1 MTLPKNSTR
10 SKPKEEQ
17 RVINGV
23 VLLDKPPGLSSNGAV
38 QRVKRLLGAK
48 KAGHTGS
55 LDPIATGLLPV
66 CLGEATKLAAFLL
79 DDDKR
84 YETRV
89 RLGITTASADI
100 EGEVLE
106 TREVPV
112 LDEARIEAVLAQF
125 RGAILQVPPMYSA
138 LKHQGQRLYEL
149 ARKGVE
155 VERAPR
161 NVNIHALLLKGR
173 GPDFLDLEVHC
184 SKGTYIRSL
193 AVDIG
198 EALGCGGHVEVLR
211 RTGVGALTL
220 QQQGAI
226 TLEQLQQCP
235 EEARMALVQSA
246 ELMVQGLAFLEVDS
260 EQALRLSQGQTV
272 VVSSTHDSAGI
283 KKVVC
288 ADLFL
293 GMAELSADGVLTSR
307 RWFCSPIPLHA
318 ARGDV
323 GLNMD
328 TVGRF
333 T

>member
-1 MTLPKNSTR
+1 MEKSR
-10 SKPKEEQ
+10 EEQ

-23 VLLDKPPGLSSNGAV
+23 VLLDKPPGLSSNSAV

-106 TREVPV
+106 TRDVPE
-112 LDEARIEAVLAQF
+112 LNEEKIEAVLAQF
-125 RGAILQVPPMYSA
+125 RGAISQIPPMYSA

-161 NVNIHALLLKGR
+161 NIRIHELLLR
-173 GPDFLDLEVHC
+173 GYGADYLDLEAHC

-193 AVDIG
+193 AADIG
-198 EALGCGGHVEVLR
+198 EALGCGGHVELLR
-211 RTGVGALTL
+211 RTAVGALTL
-220 QQQGAI
+220 QQGAVS
-226 TLEQLQQCP
+226 LDQMQRCP
-235 EEARMALVQSA
+235 DDARLPLVHPS
-246 ELMVQGLAFLEVDS
+246 ELMVQGLIFLEVDG
-260 EQALRLSQGQTV
+260 EQAVRLSRGQTV
-272 VVSSTHDSAGI
+272 IVSSDTDREGI
-283 KKVVC
+283 RKVVC
-288 ADLFL
+288 GDAFL
-293 GMAELSADGVLTSR
+293 GMAELKADGGLVPR
-307 RWFCSPIPLHA
+307 RWFSVPISRVSPVA
-318 ARGDV
+318 
-323 GLNMD
+323 M
-328 TVGRF
+328 
-333 T
+333 

>member
-1 MTLPKNSTR
+1 
-10 SKPKEEQ
+10 
-17 RVINGV
+17 VINGV
-23 VLLDKPPGLSSNGAV
+23 VLLDKPPGLSSNSAV

-100 EGEVLE
+100 EGEILE
-106 TREVPV
+106 TRPVPM
-112 LDEARIEAVLAQF
+112 LDENRIEAVLAQF
-125 RGAILQVPPMYSA
+125 RGAIQQVPPMYSA

-161 NVNIHALLLKGR
+161 NVRIHALLLKGY
-173 GPDFLDLEVHC
+173 GPDFLDLDVHC

-193 AVDIG
+193 ASDIG
-198 EALGCGGHVEVLR
+198 EALECGGHVEILR
-211 RTGVGALTL
+211 RTGVGGLTL
-220 QQQGAI
+220 RQQGAV

-235 EEARMALVQSA
+235 EGERLVLVQPS
-246 ELMVQGLAFLEVDS
+246 ELMVQNLTFMEVDG
-260 EQALRLSQGQTV
+260 EQALRLSRGQTV
-272 VVSSTHDSAGI
+272 TVSSENAIEGTR
-283 KKVVC
+283 KVIC
-288 ADLFL
+288 ADAFL
-293 GMAELSADGVLTSR
+293 GMAELNADGRLVPR
-307 RWFCSPIPLHA
+307 RWFSAPIPHVRQVA
-318 ARGDV
+318 MQ
-323 GLNMD
+323 N
-328 TVGRF
+328 
-333 T
+333 

>member
-1 MTLPKNSTR
+1 M
-10 SKPKEEQ
+10 
-17 RVINGV
+17 INGV
-23 VLLDKPPGLSSNGAV
+23 VLLDKPPGLSSNSAV

-106 TREVPV
+106 TRDVPE
-112 LDEARIEAVLAQF
+112 LNEEKIEAVLAQF
-125 RGAILQVPPMYSA
+125 RGAISQIPPMYSA

-161 NVNIHALLLKGR
+161 NIRIHELLLR
-173 GPDFLDLEVHC
+173 GYGADYLDLEAHC

-193 AVDIG
+193 AADIG
-198 EALGCGGHVEVLR
+198 EALGCGGHVELLR
-211 RTGVGALTL
+211 RTAVGALTL
-220 QQQGAI
+220 QQGAVS
-226 TLEQLQQCP
+226 LDQMQRCP
-235 EEARMALVQSA
+235 DDARLPLVHPS
-246 ELMVQGLAFLEVDS
+246 ELMVQGLIFLEVDG
-260 EQALRLSQGQTV
+260 EQAVRLSRGQTV
-272 VVSSTHDSAGI
+272 IVSSDTDREGI
-283 KKVVC
+283 RKVVC
-288 ADLFL
+288 GDAFL
-293 GMAELSADGVLTSR
+293 GMAELKADGGLVPR
-307 RWFCSPIPLHA
+307 RWFSVPISRVSPVA
-318 ARGDV
+318 
-323 GLNMD
+323 M
-328 TVGRF
+328 
-333 T
+333 